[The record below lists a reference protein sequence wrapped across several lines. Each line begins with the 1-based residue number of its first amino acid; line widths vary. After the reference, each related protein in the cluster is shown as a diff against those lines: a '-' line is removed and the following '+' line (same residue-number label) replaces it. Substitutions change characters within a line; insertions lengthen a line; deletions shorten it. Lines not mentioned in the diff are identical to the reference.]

1 MGSQRVGQ
9 DWSDLAH
16 THTLIFPR
24 GFLSLVIFPDCF
36 PGSSDS
42 KESVW
47 NAGDPGSV
55 PGSGRS
61 PGEGN
66 SNPLWYFYL
75 ENSKDREAWR
85 ALVHALQRV
94 RHNWVTNTFML
105 HIPREIAKIAK
116 LLLLLGFYSIF
127 RNYWYP
133 LTILSRRSFDLPK
146 YMPNISFF
154 FFFFVR
160 NVPLWAVQSQSNCFC
175 YKGVVGWF
183 SQHCIVYSATKLK
196 TITVN
201 MTGISLFCLG
211 YTVWS
216 WAMGIMLNV
225 QTHTYPHIQ
234 EMVNQNER

>member
-1 MGSQRVGQ
+1 M
-9 DWSDLAH
+9 
-16 THTLIFPR
+16 
-24 GFLSLVIFPDCF
+24 IFPDCF

-146 YMPNISFF
+146 YMPNISCFF
-154 FFFFVR
+154 FFLSGMFHSGLFKVKAIAFVTKELSGDFH
-160 NVPLWAVQSQSNCFC
+160 N
-175 YKGVVGWF
+175 
-183 SQHCIVYSATKLK
+183 IVLSILLL
-196 TITVN
+196 
-201 MTGISLFCLG
+201 S
-211 YTVWS
+211 
-216 WAMGIMLNV
+216 
-225 QTHTYPHIQ
+225 
-234 EMVNQNER
+234 

>member
-1 MGSQRVGQ
+1 M
-9 DWSDLAH
+9 
-16 THTLIFPR
+16 
-24 GFLSLVIFPDCF
+24 IFPDCF

-133 LTILSRRSFDLPK
+133 LTILSRRSFYLPK

-154 FFFFVR
+154 FFFFCQECSTLGCSKSKQLLLLQRSCRVIFTT
-160 NVPLWAVQSQSNCFC
+160 LYCLFC
-175 YKGVVGWF
+175 Y
-183 SQHCIVYSATKLK
+183 
-196 TITVN
+196 
-201 MTGISLFCLG
+201 
-211 YTVWS
+211 
-216 WAMGIMLNV
+216 
-225 QTHTYPHIQ
+225 
-234 EMVNQNER
+234 